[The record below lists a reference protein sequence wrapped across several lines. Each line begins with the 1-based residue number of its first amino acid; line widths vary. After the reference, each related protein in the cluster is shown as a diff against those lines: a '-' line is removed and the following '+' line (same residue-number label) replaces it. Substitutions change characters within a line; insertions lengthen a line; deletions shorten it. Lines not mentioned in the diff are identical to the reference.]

1 MGQAWRGHRWER
13 LAKGRG
19 RDVQAQW
26 SGESSR
32 GGDPSSPW
40 TSAQGL
46 PQKLLVPGLSFLLLG
61 QGTGLERRLFRPQ
74 RKQEFGLEELLKCV
88 ETHRHTHRSAD
99 TLASTQAPRDTRCEC
114 PQTRT
119 VHMDRLAPS
128 LGTIMETTCWALA
141 RPQAGQRSSWGS
153 PGAYK
158 ALRLGP
164 RLGDSKEGG
173 PEVT

>member
-1 MGQAWRGHRWER
+1 MGQAWRGHRQER

-46 PQKLLVPGLSFLLLG
+46 PQKLLVPGLSFLLLE
-61 QGTGLERRLFRPQ
+61 QGTGLERRLSRPQ
-74 RKQEFGLEELLKCV
+74 RKQEFGLEELLKRV
-88 ETHRHTHRSAD
+88 ETHRHTHTSAD

-119 VHMDRLAPS
+119 VHMDRPAPS